1 MLQII
6 KQLEIIKSSILI
18 EDVEIIELQIM
29 KLNSQRFDE
38 DVKNI
43 ISKLE
48 NSEYFLAFNLI
59 ENYISKHTGLD
70 LYQDKE
76 LISLKFELKHLEIK
90 FQDLMEEKTEYLNEI
105 EDFNKE
111 YNLHL
116 AELIKSILNLRKE
129 LIYNRFI
136 NKEKQKSKYK
146 KDIKTYNETKKSI
159 DEVMNSIDDLEY
171 VLRAIDKDFVNYD
184 EIKKAYDELQK
195 EINHLKNEFEKQ
207 SENIEYKKAFVEDDD
222 IEKEYE
228 DSKTTFDEFE
238 NEYEKI
244 IEKQKD
250 VIELNESDKKEL
262 KQLFRKAAKLCHPDI
277 VSEGNKEQ
285 AHKIMQELNEG
296 YNKHDLTKIKS
307 ILNSLENGYGFEIAS
322 DSIDDKE
329 ILRSKITEFEQ
340 NIEDLKSEIEAIK
353 QDDTYKT
360 ISKLENWD
368 EYFEELKT
376 SLENEKNR
384 LEKEIDSSSF
394 FDDEI
399 DEWIKE
405 LWKWADKN
413 NISNDLLSRKKDN
426 LLAKITIDFTN
437 IGLKNIPKELFQ
449 LKNVTTLILWDND
462 IIYLPEEIV
471 NFVNLKK
478 LNLRGNPR
486 LTISKIQKEWLDK
499 LISKGCI
506 VYKDNIRM
514 MGEKSSNSDDS
525 VFTKNNNFNTTY
537 IKENQNNNKKY
548 DDYWESEF

>member
-6 KQLEIIKSSILI
+6 KRLEIIKSSILI
-18 EDVEIIELQIM
+18 EDIEIIDLQIM
-29 KLNSQRFDE
+29 KLNSLKPDE
-38 DVKNI
+38 NI
-43 ISKLE
+43 QDIILHLE
-48 NSEYFLAFNLI
+48 NSEYPLALEKI
-59 ENYISKHTGLD
+59 ESFISRYSGIVV
-70 LYQDKE
+70 YEDKE
-76 LISLKFELKHLEIK
+76 LLSLKFSLKQLEIK
-90 FQDLMEEKTEYLNEI
+90 LQELIEEKIEYLKNI
-105 EDFNKE
+105 EEFNKE

-116 AELIKSILNLRKE
+116 GDIIKTILNLRKE
-129 LIYNRFI
+129 ILYKKTI
-136 NKEKQKSKYK
+136 KQKEERVKYK
-146 KDIKTYNETKKSI
+146 EQLETYNEIKNNIEEIKSNI
-159 DEVMNSIDDLEY
+159 DELEDILEMIDEDYE
-171 VLRAIDKDFVNYD
+171 KYD
-184 EIKKAYDELQK
+184 EIKQSYDELR
-195 EINHLKNEFEKQ
+195 EELERL
-207 SENIEYKKAFVEDDD
+207 
-222 IEKEYE
+222 EKEKEKLEEELQGIIDFIE
-228 DSKTTFDEFE
+228 DETIQDEFE
-238 NEYEKI
+238 EAKSFYEDFETEYEI
-244 IEKQKD
+244 IKDKQKD
-250 VIELNESDKKEL
+250 IIELSEDEKTEL
-262 KQLFRKAAKLCHPDI
+262 KKLFRKAAKLCHPDI
-277 VSEGNKEQ
+277 VTDENKEQ
-285 AHKIMQELNEG
+285 AHKIMQELNEA
-296 YNKHDLTKIKS
+296 YEKQDILKVKA
-307 ILNSLENGYGFEIAS
+307 ILNSLESGFGFEVSS
-322 DSIDDKE
+322 DSVDDKE
-329 ILRSKITEFEQ
+329 LLKVKITEFEQ
-340 NIEDLKSEIEAIK
+340 NIQNLKLEIETIK

-499 LISKGCI
+499 LINQGCI
-506 VYKDNIRM
+506 VYKDKIRII
-514 MGEKSSNSDDS
+514 GEKSSNSDEFI
-525 VFTKNNNFNTTY
+525 FTKNSNFNATD
-537 IKENQNNNKKY
+537 IKEKPNNDKKY